1 MERTCNYPIE
11 IKFKIDLNTELLLN
25 ELCDLLKKDRSKI
38 LRLIIADFFDRN
50 LDLIDKYRKEP
61 NVKNTI
67 GIIITKEQDK
77 FVANYVKSDK
87 LIPLTYEIK

>member
-1 MERTCNYPIE
+1 M
-11 IKFKIDLNTELLLN
+11 
-25 ELCDLLKKDRSKI
+25 
-38 LRLIIADFFDRN
+38 
-50 LDLIDKYRKEP
+50 DLIDKYRKEP